1 MATEKTTYP
10 KIGKR
15 IWLSMRTRF
24 SKSMPTTV
32 TPDFVSSI
40 VEMGD
45 ASAKANVLGPLRTL
59 GILDKDN
66 KPTELAERWRHDD
79 EYKQVCEDI
88 RKTVYPTGLLETY
101 PDGNPDQYEQIKKWF
116 AKNGKVGDSAAGM
129 FADTYIL
136 LSQADLSA
144 SESEVAKPRFPKK
157 ASNPAAKPVAKPA
170 RSVAQ
175 AAVISPK
182 DPLPD
187 QHDNKGHIGR
197 GRLPSVHIDVQ
208 VHISPDTT
216 PEQIDR
222 IFESMSRHLG
232 SYIN

>member
-1 MATEKTTYP
+1 MATEKATYP

-15 IWLSMRTRF
+15 IWLLMRARF
-24 SKSMPTTV
+24 AKSMPTTV
-32 TPDFVSSI
+32 TSDFVSSI

-45 ASAKANVLGPLRTL
+45 NSAKANVLSPLRVL

-79 EYKQVCEDI
+79 EYKQVCEEI
-88 RKTVYPTGLLETY
+88 RKMVYPIGLLETY
-101 PDGNPDQYEQIKKWF
+101 PEGSPNQYEQIKKWF
-116 AKNGKVGDSAAGM
+116 AKNGKVGDSAASR

-144 SESEVAKPRFPKK
+144 PESEAAKPKQPKK
-157 ASNPAAKPVAKPA
+157 ASNPAAKPAAKTTPKVAP
-170 RSVAQ
+170 
-175 AAVISPK
+175 AAVTPLK
-182 DPLPD
+182 DPLLD
-187 QHDNKGHIGR
+187 QHDNKAQAGK

-222 IFESMSRHLG
+222 IFESMSKHLG
-232 SYIN
+232 SYIS

>member
-1 MATEKTTYP
+1 MATERTTYP
-10 KIGKR
+10 KIGRR
-15 IWLSMRTRF
+15 IWLLMRTRF
-24 SKSMPTTV
+24 AKSLPSTV

-45 ASAKANVLGPLRTL
+45 ASAKANVLSPLRVL
-59 GILDKDN
+59 RILDTDN
-66 KPTELAERWRHDD
+66 KPTELAQRWRHDD
-79 EYKQVCEDI
+79 EYKQVCDEI
-88 RKTVYPTGLLETY
+88 RTTVYPTELLETY
-101 PDGNPDQYEQIKKWF
+101 PDGKPDQYEQIKKWF
-116 AKNGKVGDSAAGM
+116 AKNGKVGDSAAGR

-144 SESEVAKPRFPKK
+144 PESEVAKPRVPKM
-157 ASNPAAKPVAKPA
+157 ASNPAAKPAAKPA
-170 RSVAQ
+170 LRAPQV
-175 AAVISPK
+175 AVIPQK
-182 DPLPD
+182 EPPPD
-187 QHDNKGHIGR
+187 QHDNRGHSGK

-232 SYIN
+232 SYIP

>member
-1 MATEKTTYP
+1 MATEKATYP
-10 KIGKR
+10 KIGRR

-24 SKSMPTTV
+24 AKSMPTTV
-32 TPDFVSSI
+32 TTDYVSSI

-45 ASAKANVLGPLRTL
+45 ASAKANVLSPLRAL

-88 RKTVYPTGLLETY
+88 RKAVYPIGLLETY
-101 PDGNPDQYEQIKKWF
+101 PEGSPDQHEQIKKWF
-116 AKNGKVGDSAAGM
+116 AKNGKVGDSAARM

-144 SESEVAKPRFPKK
+144 PEGDVAKPKAVKK
-157 ASNPAAKPVAKPA
+157 AATPAAKSSAKAASKAAQVAAIP
-170 RSVAQ
+170 
-175 AAVISPK
+175 PK
-182 DPLPD
+182 EAPPDP
-187 QHDNKGHIGR
+187 HEGR
-197 GRLPSVHIDVQ
+197 NPGGKGRLPSVHIDVQ

-222 IFESMSRHLG
+222 IFESMSKHLG
-232 SYIN
+232 TYIN

>member
-1 MATEKTTYP
+1 MATEKATYP
-10 KIGKR
+10 KIGRR
-15 IWLSMRTRF
+15 IWLSMRARF
-24 SKSMPTTV
+24 AKSIPTTV

-45 ASAKANVLGPLRTL
+45 ASAKANVLSPLRAL
-59 GILDKDN
+59 GILDQDN

-79 EYKQVCEDI
+79 EYKQVCEEI
-88 RKTVYPTGLLETY
+88 RKAVYPIGLLETY
-101 PDGNPDQYEQIKKWF
+101 PEGSPDQHEQIKKWF
-116 AKNGKVGDSAAGM
+116 AKNGKVGDSAARM

-144 SESEVAKPRFPKK
+144 PDNDAAKPRPAKK
-157 ASNPAAKPVAKPA
+157 VSSPAAKAVAKPA
-170 RSVAQ
+170 SKAAQ
-175 AAVISPK
+175 ATAISPK
-182 DPLPD
+182 EPPD
-187 QHDNKGHIGR
+187 NQHDNKGHSGK

-222 IFESMSRHLG
+222 IFESMSKHLG
-232 SYIN
+232 TYIA

>member
-1 MATEKTTYP
+1 MATEKVTYP
-10 KIGKR
+10 KIGRR

-24 SKSMPTTV
+24 AKSMPTTV

-45 ASAKANVLGPLRTL
+45 DSAKANVLSPLRAL

-79 EYKQVCEDI
+79 EYKQVCEEI
-88 RKTVYPTGLLETY
+88 RTMVYPIGLLETY
-101 PDGNPDQYEQIKKWF
+101 PEGKPDQYEQIKKWF
-116 AKNGKVGDSAAGM
+116 AKNGKVGDSAARM

-144 SESEVAKPRFPKK
+144 PENEVAKPRPPKK
-157 ASNPAAKPVAKPA
+157 ASNPAAMPAAKPV
-170 RSVAQ
+170 RR
-175 AAVISPK
+175 AAHAVVIPPK

-187 QHDNKGHIGR
+187 QHDNKGHSGK